1 MKGEEEEVY
10 RMLCVGLTVVLW
22 GRWEAQ
28 EGFFLGEFLG
38 DALSLS
44 GL

>member
-1 MKGEEEEVY
+1 MKGEEGEVY
-10 RMLCVGLTVVLW
+10 RMLWVALTVVLW

-28 EGFFLGEFLG
+28 GGFFLGQFLG
-38 DALSLS
+38 DALSLR